1 MEISKNN
8 VTLQW
13 LIIFCVC
20 IFGCGAYFVF
30 DSPACIQRYLMAA
43 MGFTNQEYMSL
54 YTWYSAPNVVT
65 CILGGVLIDMIGRR
79 MGGIIFCTVIFVGQ
93 LIYSY
98 SISNSSMG
106 SEWLIAACVG
116 RTVIGAG
123 VEAVAVCS
131 NCYLTWWFEGSK
143 LKPLAFGLALSIWRM
158 SSSVSLVTM
167 LPLYNNI
174 NTVTPQDGMT
184 GIFSSCVYK
193 GCEGAAFNDNFT
205 NMFDNGNKEHT
216 ELKNYYC
223 YDKELWSTCEY
234 SQENAKSFIE
244 GDKSFCKDWATPEV
258 RTFVDQ
264 TRMMESFDGRQCMS
278 RSADTT
284 FFSFDEDLC
293 KCLDSN
299 YMPRPENQL
308 AELTKWGGVETKE
321 MAKPFYWSDTLGEF
335 TSRDLFDTKFA
346 LYKSSKNAF
355 CKKNYGIEGVEF
367 DTFANFEVK
376 RGEGETDEDYQWR
389 SRSERE
395 AAILSPKAKY
405 ERTVVSFMEMLA
417 SNEVFA
423 KDCKKSAILD
433 DIPTDHTDARI
444 EAASTIYYYM
454 LSVTLISVA
463 MSFFLYK
470 IDGQAE
476 ANFKKENNVS
486 DEKPEPFTVKGLIDA
501 FKGIPGPIFILFGM
515 CICFYVGV
523 FTFITQAPMFFEKH
537 SGLSAQTATVAA
549 GMVYILAVPC
559 NPILGSIVAKV
570 ENEQVFLMSA
580 FVISGLAHLVML
592 SFRHV
597 LAAFF
602 GMFLLAIAYAIIGTT
617 MWPLVGSLVDQKIV
631 GKVFGLMFAT
641 QQLGLTVAAI
651 VAGWINDNM
660 GWVSLELFFVI
671 LQAVGAL
678 GGFVLIQMIG
688 RSTPKDKKEEASSEE
703 KIPMN
708 E

>member
-1 MEISKNN
+1 
-8 VTLQW
+8 
-13 LIIFCVC
+13 
-20 IFGCGAYFVF
+20 
-30 DSPACIQRYLMAA
+30 
-43 MGFTNQEYMSL
+43 
-54 YTWYSAPNVVT
+54 
-65 CILGGVLIDMIGRR
+65 
-79 MGGIIFCTVIFVGQ
+79 
-93 LIYSY
+93 
-98 SISNSSMG
+98 
-106 SEWLIAACVG
+106 
-116 RTVIGAG
+116 
-123 VEAVAVCS
+123 
-131 NCYLTWWFEGSK
+131 
-143 LKPLAFGLALSIWRM
+143 
-158 SSSVSLVTM
+158 
-167 LPLYNNI
+167 
-174 NTVTPQDGMT
+174 
-184 GIFSSCVYK
+184 
-193 GCEGAAFNDNFT
+193 
-205 NMFDNGNKEHT
+205 
-216 ELKNYYC
+216 
-223 YDKELWSTCEY
+223 
-234 SQENAKSFIE
+234 
-244 GDKSFCKDWATPEV
+244 
-258 RTFVDQ
+258 
-264 TRMMESFDGRQCMS
+264 MMESFNGKQCMS
-278 RSADTT
+278 RSNDAA
-284 FFSFDEDLC
+284 FFKFDDDLC

-299 YMPRPENQL
+299 YMPRPEKQL
-308 AELTKWGGVETKE
+308 AELTKWGGVESPDL
-321 MAKPFYWSDTLGEF
+321 AKPFYWHDTLGEY
-335 TSRDLFDTKFA
+335 TSRESFDKKFN

-355 CKKNYGIEGVEF
+355 CKKTYQIENVEF
-367 DTFANFEVK
+367 DTFADFSVTQLED
-376 RGEGETDEDYQWR
+376 ETQEDYEWR

-405 ERTVVSFMEMLA
+405 QRTVVSFMEMLA

-423 KDCKKSAILD
+423 KDCKTSAILD
-433 DIPTDHTDARI
+433 NIPDDHTDARI

-463 MSFFLYK
+463 MSVFLYK

-486 DEKPEPFTVKGLIDA
+486 DEKPEPFTISGLLDA
-501 FKGIPGPIFILFGM
+501 FKGIPMPIFILIGM

-631 GKVFGLMFAT
+631 GKVFGLMFAS
-641 QQLGLTVAAI
+641 QQFGLTVAAF

-660 GWVSLELFFVI
+660 GWVSLELFFVV

-678 GGFVLIQMIG
+678 GGFVLINMIG
-688 RSTPKDKKEEASSEE
+688 RSTESESFRL
-703 KIPMN
+703 KRLNLSKNGIFWIFYFCDHIFLTFCHSKGQKRGGL
-708 E
+708 